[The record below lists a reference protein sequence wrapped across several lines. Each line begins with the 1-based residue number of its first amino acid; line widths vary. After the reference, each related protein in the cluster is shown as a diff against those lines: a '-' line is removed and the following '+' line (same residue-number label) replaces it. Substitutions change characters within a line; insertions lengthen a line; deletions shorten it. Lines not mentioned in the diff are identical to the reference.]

1 MYFKGC
7 VFYQLVVIALYVFP
21 LDYEGISKFL
31 NGSLDPVSDVENK
44 KFDKLALTDIQH
56 VVHPRAV
63 YR

>member
-1 MYFKGC
+1 MF
-7 VFYQLVVIALYVFP
+7 FP
-21 LDYEGISKFL
+21 LDYEGVTKFL
-31 NGSLDPVSDVENK
+31 NGSFHPVSDVENK